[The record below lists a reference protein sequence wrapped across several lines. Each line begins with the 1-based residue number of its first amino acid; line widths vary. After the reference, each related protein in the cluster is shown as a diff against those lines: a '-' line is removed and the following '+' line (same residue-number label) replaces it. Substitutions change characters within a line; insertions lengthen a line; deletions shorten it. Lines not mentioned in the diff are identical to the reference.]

1 MIGRVKIICLYLNPL
16 KVQRH
21 KMEPSKTPQLASRTQ
36 WTEWASLSALIAVL
50 LNKTCAEVKQR
61 CKGNRGS
68 CWPVWIID
76 RVESEDQ
83 HTANRNELGFTE
95 KWDRRRSAG
104 HLLLKAA
111 SREPLARVR
120 LVVREQP
127 RCFHE
132 RLVVQCL
139 QCFGARHGMC
149 SS

>member
-1 MIGRVKIICLYLNPL
+1 MLIKYRDTY
-16 KVQRH
+16 
-21 KMEPSKTPQLASRTQ
+21 KMEPSKSPQLASRTQ
-36 WTEWASLSALIAVL
+36 WTEWASLLALIAVL

-61 CKGNRGS
+61 SKGKRGS
-68 CWPVWIID
+68 CWLVWIND

-83 HTANRNELGFTE
+83 HTANRNELGFSE

-104 HLLLKAA
+104 RLPLKAA

-120 LVVREQP
+120 LVAREQH

-132 RLVVQCL
+132 RLVEQRLQVQEPVVVCAVNRSAVS
-139 QCFGARHGMC
+139 G